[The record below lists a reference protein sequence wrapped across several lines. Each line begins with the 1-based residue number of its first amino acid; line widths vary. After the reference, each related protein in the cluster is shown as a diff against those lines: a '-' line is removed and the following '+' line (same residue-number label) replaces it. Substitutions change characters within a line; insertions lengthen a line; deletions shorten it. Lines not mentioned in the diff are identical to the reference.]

1 MDIMPL
7 ILQPLVE
14 NAYEHG
20 MKDCMR
26 DGQIWISMCYESGIF
41 SFTVED
47 NGPGLSEEEL
57 IGVCRKMEEGTIE
70 TEEIHAISNT
80 NIRLKLHYGE
90 GSGLTFENREEG
102 GFRVTARIL
111 LGEGQNHG

>member
-1 MDIMPL
+1 ME
-7 ILQPLVE
+7 E

-47 NGPGLSEEEL
+47 NGPGMSEEEL

-102 GFRVTARIL
+102 GFRVTARII

>member
-1 MDIMPL
+1 
-7 ILQPLVE
+7 
-14 NAYEHG
+14 
-20 MKDCMR
+20 
-26 DGQIWISMCYESGIF
+26 
-41 SFTVED
+41 
-47 NGPGLSEEEL
+47 
-57 IGVCRKMEEGTIE
+57 MEEGTIE